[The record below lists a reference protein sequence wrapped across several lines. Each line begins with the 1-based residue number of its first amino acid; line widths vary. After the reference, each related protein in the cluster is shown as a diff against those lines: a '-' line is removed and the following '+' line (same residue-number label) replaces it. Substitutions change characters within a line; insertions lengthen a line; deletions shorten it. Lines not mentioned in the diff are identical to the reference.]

1 MEVATN
7 SEEMSDVHFVNTR
20 QDTLK
25 MALYQSAQLIY
36 LISGSLA
43 CSRKNDEVLKST
55 HSCIKFNWVSGYIR
69 HGSILNQHVQLTD
82 KAD

>member
-1 MEVATN
+1 MKELETAEVATN

-36 LISGSLA
+36 LISGS
-43 CSRKNDEVLKST
+43 
-55 HSCIKFNWVSGYIR
+55 
-69 HGSILNQHVQLTD
+69 Q
-82 KAD
+82 